1 MIFEEFFN
9 LSGLASVL
17 YHGEARLWVLLVQA
31 AYDAMTLREANSG
44 TVIRTLLPL
53 QGAQV
58 PALVVE
64 LRSHSCT
71 NWSRR
76 KKKKEKRERQ
86 RKTAV
91 LDDTGSESV

>member
-76 KKKKEKRERQ
+76 KKKRKRERGKERQ
-86 RKTAV
+86 
-91 LDDTGSESV
+91 LS